1 MIRRRPR
8 VLLLE
13 AEIRTSGRTG
23 RPWYSAWLGRCRLVG
38 FEAEQ
43 PNARRHRVIRF
54 YAEEADPRESTP
66 APRQCAPE
74 REAANGCTN
83 AAPPASA
90 RPGGSC
96 RAPRPE
102 SARARQERVADEVA
116 AEYGVHRDEELN
128 DAVPF

>member
-8 VLLLE
+8 VMLLE

-38 FEAEQ
+38 FESEQ
-43 PNARRHRVIRF
+43 PNARGHRVIRF

-74 REAANGCTN
+74 REAADGCTN

-90 RPGGSC
+90 LLA
-96 RAPRPE
+96 APAGHHGR
-102 SARARQERVADEVA
+102 RAREPARS
-116 AEYGVHRDEELN
+116 GSPMR
-128 DAVPF
+128 

>member
-1 MIRRRPR
+1 M
-8 VLLLE
+8 LLTTLSV
-13 AEIRTSGRTG
+13 RTSAKGRQYLSG
-23 RPWYSAWLGRCRLVG
+23 FLGKS
-38 FEAEQ
+38 
-43 PNARRHRVIRF
+43 RVIACAGEPDKHGNETWDILV
-54 YAEEADPRESTP
+54 AEPDPRESTP

-74 REAANGCTN
+74 REAGYGCTN

-90 RPGGSC
+90 HPGGSC